1 MSNQF
6 NQKHTNE
13 NLNFNLILGI
23 GQECSAIL
31 NLIEK
36 YLSSTTSPYLS
47 PNTLLSINGDSTILS
62 TNIIDFQARYN
73 DIMEIYAYIKKAD
86 CILIIYDQLDN
97 KTVSIMA

>member
-23 GQECSAIL
+23 GQEYSAIL

-36 YLSSTTSPYLS
+36 YLSSTTSLYLS
-47 PNTLLSINGDSTILS
+47 
-62 TNIIDFQARYN
+62 QATEFKSPPYF
-73 DIMEIYAYIKKAD
+73 Y
-86 CILIIYDQLDN
+86 LICN
-97 KTVSIMA
+97 